1 MSSIAR
7 MTLIFSLLLSGC
19 ATTGQ
24 FDNRVVRTVNCDAAW
39 FISLYKFIALVTP
52 IDPRDMP
59 AVCPEPKKD

>member
-1 MSSIAR
+1 MTKLAR
-7 MTLIFSLLLSGC
+7 TALILSLLLSGC

-24 FDNRVVRTVNCDAAW
+24 FDNRVVRTVPCDKAW